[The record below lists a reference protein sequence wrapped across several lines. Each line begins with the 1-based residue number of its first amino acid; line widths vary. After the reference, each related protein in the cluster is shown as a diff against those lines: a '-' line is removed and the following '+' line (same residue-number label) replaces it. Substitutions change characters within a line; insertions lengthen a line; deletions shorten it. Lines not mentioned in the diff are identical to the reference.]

1 MTAATNIPNL
11 PSASQILAESKY
23 VSLEVLARTADETDR
38 LRRFPRKAIEE
49 LSKRQVLGLM
59 VSREF
64 GGASGSLL
72 DMALVLETLA
82 KGCAS
87 TAMIVL
93 MHYCATAVLVAKA
106 PIELKRSILPHI
118 SRGEHLSTLALS
130 EAGSGGHFQSPV
142 SRALQKN
149 GNIELNATKSF
160 ATSAGEADSYIVSTL
175 NPQAVGP
182 QELDLYFVQSSE
194 AGIEP
199 AGFFE
204 GLGLAGNASAPLN
217 LNQVLVPLQ
226 NRLGDEKSGFA
237 TMLEVV
243 LPHFQTGCAA
253 VSVGIANAALQRT
266 IEHTTSRKY
275 QHLNQSPLAQI
286 PRVQFLIA
294 EMTME
299 LRSARAYLYETI
311 RKAMAGEADAMIDV
325 LSVKAKAAEASL
337 AIVSRALT
345 LGGGAAFGRRGG
357 LERLFR
363 DAQASAVMAP
373 VTDVLKDFVGKAV
386 LGLPLF

>member
-11 PSASQILAESKY
+11 PSASQILAESKD
-23 VSLEVLARTADETDR
+23 VSLELLARTADETDR

-59 VSREF
+59 VPGEF

-82 KGCAS
+82 QGCAS

-106 PIELKRSILPHI
+106 PIDLKRSILPGI
-118 SRGEHLSTLALS
+118 SRGEHLSTLAFS

-142 SRALQKN
+142 SRASQKN

-175 NPQAVGP
+175 NPQAAGP
-182 QELDLYFVQSSE
+182 QESDLYFVQGSA
-194 AGIEP
+194 AGLEP

-204 GLGLAGNASAPLN
+204 GLGLAGNASAPLS
-217 LNQVLVPLQ
+217 LKQVLVPQQ
-226 NRLGDEKSGFA
+226 NRLGEEKSGFA

-266 IEHTTSRKY
+266 IEHATSRKY
-275 QHLNQSPLAQI
+275 QHLNQSALAQI
-286 PRVQFLIA
+286 PRVQFLVA
-294 EMTME
+294 EMTIE

>member
-1 MTAATNIPNL
+1 MTTATNVPNL
-11 PSASQILAESKY
+11 PSPAQILADSKY
-23 VSLEVLARTADETDR
+23 LALEVLAPTADETDR

-49 LSKRQVLGLM
+49 LGKRKVLGLM
-59 VSREF
+59 VPHEF

-72 DMALVLETLA
+72 EMAWVLETLA
-82 KGCAS
+82 QGCAS

-93 MHYCATAVLVAKA
+93 MHYCATAILAAKA
-106 PIELKRSILPHI
+106 PLELKRLILPSI
-118 SRGEHLSTLALS
+118 SLGEHLSTLAFS
-130 EAGSGGHFQSPV
+130 EVGSGGHFHSPI
-142 SRALQKN
+142 SRASQKN
-149 GNIELNATKSF
+149 GDIELNAIKSF
-160 ATSAGEADSYIVSTL
+160 ATSAGEADSYIISTL

-182 QELDLYFVQSSE
+182 QELDLYLVQGS
-194 AGIEP
+194 APGLEP
-199 AGFFE
+199 AGFFQ

-217 LNQVLVPLQ
+217 LKQVLVPHQ
-226 NRLGDEKSGFA
+226 NRLGEEKGGLA
-237 TMLEVV
+237 AMLEIV

-266 IEHTTSRKY
+266 IEHVASRNY

-294 EMTME
+294 EMAIE

-311 RKAMAGEADAMIDV
+311 RKAMAGEADATIDV
-325 LSVKAKAAEASL
+325 LAVKAKAAEASL
-337 AIVSRALT
+337 AIVSRAMT